1 MSLNIPPH
9 IPQVVVNASVPST
22 EALVRSNA
30 IKEVVPAPVKVEANV
45 PQKSRDQEARSPI
58 TEDVTYERISPQSN
72 KVIPDDP
79 QGGEQNSQ
87 NQENSQDQEQSSN
100 QNQNQE
106 SNGAPSDQEQ
116 PDNAASDDPSDITNA
131 VKGESGDEAA
141 QNEQAKK
148 ADEQQRQQELSEI
161 QQLSARD
168 MEVRNHELAH
178 AAVGGSYAGAPS
190 YEYQTGPDGKKYA
203 VGGEVSIDVSKGAT
217 PQETIEKMQ
226 TVKAAAL
233 APAEPSSQ
241 DRKVAAE
248 ASQNIAEARV
258 ELVRESEQ
266 KRQDAAESVKSSF
279 DQAVDGDTTSS
290 TGSQSGTENN
300 SSDSSQSYSSNVES
314 AQLQKAS
321 SVIAQRYNTSY
332 VEDTD
337 PSSQFTAVS

>member
-30 IKEVVPAPVKVEANV
+30 IKEVVPAAVKVEANV

-79 QGGEQNSQ
+79 QGGEQG
-87 NQENSQDQEQSSN
+87 
-100 QNQNQE
+100 NQNQE
-106 SNGAPSDQEQ
+106 SNGTPSDQEQ

-131 VKGESGDEAA
+131 VKGESSDESA
-141 QNEQAKK
+141 QSDESKK

-266 KRQDAAESVKSSF
+266 KRQDAAASVKSSF
-279 DQAVDGDTTSS
+279 DQAVDDGATSP

-300 SSDSSQSYSSNVES
+300 SSNSSQSYSSNVES

-332 VEDTD
+332 VEETD
-337 PSSQFTAVS
+337 PSSQFTAVA

>member
-1 MSLNIPPH
+1 MSLNITPH

-58 TEDVTYERISPQSN
+58 TEDVTYERVSPQNN
-72 KVIPDDP
+72 KVIPEDP
-79 QGGEQNSQ
+79 QNGEGREQGQSQEQEPQDNAGSDDSSDIITAANPENSDEASQ
-87 NQENSQDQEQSSN
+87 ND
-100 QNQNQE
+100 E
-106 SNGAPSDQEQ
+106 S
-116 PDNAASDDPSDITNA
+116 
-131 VKGESGDEAA
+131 
-141 QNEQAKK
+141 KK
-148 ADEQQRQQELSEI
+148 VDEQERQQELREI

-248 ASQNIAEARV
+248 ASQNIAEARI

-266 KRQDAAESVKSSF
+266 KRQAVAESVQNSF
-279 DQAVDGDTTSS
+279 ND
-290 TGSQSGTENN
+290 
-300 SSDSSQSYSSNVES
+300 SDSDNTGQGDAVPSQTASSET

-332 VEDTD
+332 VEETD
-337 PSSQFTAVS
+337 PSSQFTAVA

>member
-30 IKEVVPAPVKVEANV
+30 VKEVVPALVKVEANV
-45 PQKSRDQEARSPI
+45 PQKSREQEARSPI

-79 QGGEQNSQ
+79 QGGEENSQ
-87 NQENSQDQEQSSN
+87 NP
-100 QNQNQE
+100 NQNQE
-106 SNGAPSDQEQ
+106 QNQDKSQGSNGVQSEQ
-116 PDNAASDDPSDITNA
+116 DPQDNENSDDNSDTTNA
-131 VKGESGDEAA
+131 VNGENRGDGTQSDQPEK
-141 QNEQAKK
+141 E
-148 ADEQQRQQELSEI
+148 DEQQRQQEQREI

-266 KRQDAAESVKSSF
+266 KRQEVAASVKSSF
-279 DQAVDGDTTSS
+279 DDALDEGATSS
-290 TGSQSGTENN
+290 SVSQSGSK
-300 SSDSSQSYSSNVES
+300 SSSSNYSANVES

-332 VEDTD
+332 VEETN
-337 PSSQFTAVS
+337 PSSQFTAVA

>member
-30 IKEVVPAPVKVEANV
+30 IKEVVPAAVKVEANV

-79 QGGEQNSQ
+79 QGGEQGSQ
-87 NQENSQDQEQSSN
+87 NQENSQNQEQSSN
-100 QNQNQE
+100 QNQE
-106 SNGAPSDQEQ
+106 SNGASSDQEQ
-116 PDNAASDDPSDITNA
+116 TDNASSDDPSGITNA
-131 VKGESGDEAA
+131 VKGESGDESA
-141 QNEQAKK
+141 QSDESKK

-300 SSDSSQSYSSNVES
+300 SSNSPQSYSSNVES

-332 VEDTD
+332 VEETD
-337 PSSQFTAVS
+337 PSSQFTAVA